1 MFILSES
8 SALNGSLDFALR
20 ANQTTLGTAIATIDV
35 VLKVCLRGV
44 VIDGLRMRYPCHD
57 HHLRLTPIVGPR
69 ATDDVNRESDEK
81 LGMRFVS
88 IQVQMFVIELWI
100 LTNENV
106 RPIRITSTR
115 TMVRR
120 HPMMKEVIADIA
132 ACRYTKM
139 LISKRSW

>member
-1 MFILSES
+1 
-8 SALNGSLDFALR
+8 
-20 ANQTTLGTAIATIDV
+20 
-35 VLKVCLRGV
+35 
-44 VIDGLRMRYPCHD
+44 MRHPYHD
-57 HHLRLTPIVGPR
+57 PHLRFTPIVNPG
-69 ATDDVNRESDEK
+69 ASDDYVNHKSDEN
-81 LGMRFVS
+81 LGEQYVS
-88 IQVQMFVIELWI
+88 FQVRIVRIVELGI

-115 TMVRR
+115 TMVSR

>member
-1 MFILSES
+1 M
-8 SALNGSLDFALR
+8 
-20 ANQTTLGTAIATIDV
+20 
-35 VLKVCLRGV
+35 
-44 VIDGLRMRYPCHD
+44 
-57 HHLRLTPIVGPR
+57 GPR